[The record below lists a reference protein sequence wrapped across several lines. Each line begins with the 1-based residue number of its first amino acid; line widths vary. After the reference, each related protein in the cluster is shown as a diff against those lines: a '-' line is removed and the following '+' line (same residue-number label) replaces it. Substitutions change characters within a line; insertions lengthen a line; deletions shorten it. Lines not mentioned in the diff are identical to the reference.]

1 MDNLKRFIL
10 YFLIFMNLVILK
22 IYLTTNY
29 DIIYKE
35 KKNINIGCYNCLK

>member
-1 MDNLKRFIL
+1 MDNLKRYIL
-10 YFLIFMNLVILK
+10 YFLIFMNIVILK

-35 KKNINIGCYNCLK
+35 KKNISTGCYNCLK